1 MTIDVEGLTKTYRGT
16 YAVRDVSFSVKS
28 GKVTGFLGPNGA
40 GKSTTMRSI
49 VGLDRPTAGRA
60 RIDGSEYRALAA
72 PLREVGALLD
82 ARAAHRSRSALN
94 HLTAIAATHRI
105 PRSRVDEVLEA
116 TGLSAVARK
125 KVGTGPPNPSRRQA
139 RFD

>member
-16 YAVRDVSFSVKS
+16 YAVRDVSFSVQS

-60 RIDGSEYRALAA
+60 RIDGSEYPASAA

-82 ARAAHRSRSALN
+82 ARSDGRVRVRTLHAPAL
-94 HLTAIAATHRI
+94 TR
-105 PRSRVDEVLEA
+105 
-116 TGLSAVARK
+116 
-125 KVGTGPPNPSRRQA
+125 
-139 RFD
+139 